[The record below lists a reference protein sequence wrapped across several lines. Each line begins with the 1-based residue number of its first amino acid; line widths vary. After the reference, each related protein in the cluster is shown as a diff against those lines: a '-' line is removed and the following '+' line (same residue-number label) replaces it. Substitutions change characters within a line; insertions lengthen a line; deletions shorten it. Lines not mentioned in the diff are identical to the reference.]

1 MNGLFIQD
9 VATLFHAQPF
19 RYAGVGGFHADA
31 LSALEQ
37 AGLRFETRQ
46 LLDADASQLAG
57 RLEAVCKSS
66 LPEQPLSLL
75 SVAVGIDTEAL
86 AAAAPLLSRQGADL
100 VHLHV
105 PVAAV
110 PDVIAAM
117 QVHGYD
123 LFRDHRSDEA
133 SLETL
138 FFIEL
143 IFHAE
148 SFARRNPCCL
158 LFKQLFDAQRAVSES
173 RRELKLSNSRL
184 DQVVGALRNERA
196 IYQKQIWKT
205 SKRIKGQLSYRLG
218 SAIVT
223 GSESL
228 KGSLKLPRT
237 LLTEYRAYKQ
247 EREQVR
253 QLSQSTEQA
262 RQLADLFKQQ
272 GYHGLVAHIEGMT
285 PVERKSLDDDSFGH
299 YVGAL
304 SNARQ
309 FEKCVAEFD
318 LRYPPAALKRPP
330 EFAYPLIRAYVRS
343 LLRLG
348 RAEDADVLLTELV
361 RRYPHHADYSSLLG
375 YVLAGHKPTLARST
389 LRTAIMLGSRTA
401 HTDAILLYRTLLLE
415 KQPLKEAWS
424 DVVNVLDQ
432 MSHHKFAMEAM
443 DYLQS
448 TMKLEQ
454 GRGKEALRSLNE
466 AMTRN
471 RLGPIALWKSNRPFG
486 IDNFTVP
493 LCEPGSYRGPLVS
506 VLMTTHNSEEFL
518 DTAIRSVLEQ
528 TYADLELIV
537 VDDCS
542 TDRTR
547 QKLAAWAA
555 FDQRVVVL
563 HNKHNVGTYGSKN
576 LALLKA
582 RGKFITC
589 HDSDDWSH
597 PQKIAFQVMRLRKS
611 KAMACYSRWVRI
623 DERGYFEATRWGQ
636 LSHANPSSLLYHRS
650 VIDAIG
656 FYDMVRTGADTEFQH
671 RIINR
676 FGAQSVFETPTTMSF
691 GRAHSASLTR
701 SSRFGFD
708 EYGASPYR
716 QAYWNAWGEWHLRA
730 MKESPARLFIDF
742 PPKGDTRVFEVPP
755 EIAVPARVARLNVE
769 ALL

>member
-19 RYAGVGGFHADA
+19 RYAGVGAMHGEAVAALADA
-31 LSALEQ
+31 
-37 AGLRFETRQ
+37 GIRFSGRQ
-46 LLDADASQLAG
+46 LLNA
-57 RLEAVCKSS
+57 EAHE
-66 LPEQPLSLL
+66 LPERLKNVCDFAGDAPLSML
-75 SVAVGIDTEAL
+75 SVTVGIDAETL
-86 AAAAPLLSRQGADL
+86 DAAAPLLSRQAIDL

-105 PVAAV
+105 PLAQAPDVVAAM
-110 PDVIAAM
+110 AG
-117 QVHGYD
+117 HGYK
-123 LFRDHRSDEA
+123 LFRDGRSDDPSFQ
-133 SLETL
+133 SLL
-138 FFIEL
+138 FVEL
-143 IFHAE
+143 VFHSE
-148 SFARRNPCCL
+148 SFARNSPSCRL
-158 LFKQLFDAQRAVSES
+158 YLQLFEAQRATADS
-173 RRELKLSNSRL
+173 RQELRL
-184 DQVVGALRNERA
+184 THGRLEQIAAALRNERA
-196 IYQKQIWKT
+196 IYQKQLWKT

-223 GSESL
+223 GTETV
-228 KGSLKLPRT
+228 KGSLTLART
-237 LLTEYRAYKQ
+237 LLSEYRAYKR
-247 EREQVR
+247 EREQLLQV
-253 QLSQSTEQA
+253 SQGSDQA
-262 RQLADLFKQQ
+262 RQFVKMFQEH
-272 GYHGLVAHIEGMT
+272 GHHGLIAHIERMS
-285 PVERKSLDDDSFGH
+285 PEDRLLLDEDSFSH
-299 YVGAL
+299 YVVAL

-309 FEKCVAEFD
+309 FEKCVAEFER
-318 LRYPPAALKRPP
+318 RYPPSLLKRPP
-330 EFAYPLIRAYVRS
+330 EFSYPLVRAYVRS

-348 RAEDADVLLTELV
+348 RAEDADLLMSELV

-375 YVLAGHKPTLARST
+375 YVQAGHKPTLARSA
-389 LRTAIMLGSRTA
+389 LRTAIMLGSKAA
-401 HTDAILLYRTLLLE
+401 HTDATLLYRTLLLE
-415 KQPLKEAWS
+415 RMPLKEAWA
-424 DVVNVLDQ
+424 DVVSVLEQ
-432 MSHHKFAMEAM
+432 MPSHKFAMEAM

-454 GRGKEALRSLNE
+454 GRTKEALRSLND

-471 RLGPIALWKSNRPFG
+471 RLGPVALWKASRPFG

-518 DTAIRSVLEQ
+518 DTAMRSVLEQ

-537 VDDCS
+537 IDDCS

-555 FDQRVVVL
+555 YDKRVVVL
-563 HNKHNVGTYGSKN
+563 HNKHNVGTYASKN
-576 LALLKA
+576 IGLLKA

-650 VIDAIG
+650 VIDSIG

-676 FGAQSVFETPTTMSF
+676 FGASSVFETPSTMSF

-701 SSRFGFD
+701 STRFGFD
-708 EYGASPYR
+708 EHGASPYR

-730 MKESPARLFIDF
+730 MKESPDRLFIDF
-742 PPKGDTRVFEVPP
+742 PPKGDDRVFEAPP
-755 EIAVPARVARLNVE
+755 EIAVPARAARLNVE